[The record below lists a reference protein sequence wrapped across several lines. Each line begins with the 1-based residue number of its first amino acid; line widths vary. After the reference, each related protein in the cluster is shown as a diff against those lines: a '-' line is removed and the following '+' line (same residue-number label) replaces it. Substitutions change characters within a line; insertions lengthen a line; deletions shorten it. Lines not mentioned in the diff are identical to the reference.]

1 MSDNNNNAKRS
12 DSKNAVLI
20 AVIGM
25 IMGIYRTPTA
35 PRAHVDY
42 AIDVLWRT
50 ANIRWSIE
58 SFGIGRFNRTSNDD
72 APHTV

>member
-1 MSDNNNNAKRS
+1 
-12 DSKNAVLI
+12 
-20 AVIGM
+20 M